1 MAILDL
7 IEDEDAKPGDEWTS
21 ALGAEFLSPK
31 NNVVWWPSNPPMQ
44 MPEITYVGVP
54 MQRGIKLAPF
64 FDTNVFCGLE
74 RTEGTTLEY
83 RSYARIRSA
92 FMKALKQPAEIK
104 FLSFPTS
111 ATDDS
116 LIASVDELGEVLS
129 TVNDLAFQMEE
140 DEYGLV
146 RPSYHAHRHCM
157 RILLAMAQSGEFI
170 KPSDIGT
177 DRNGA
182 IRIAWTHEGREA
194 ELVCPS
200 EEAELPYVYYSS
212 EDSYGTDTEITP
224 VGLISRIRW
233 AKDGK

>member
-1 MAILDL
+1 
-7 IEDEDAKPGDEWTS
+7 
-21 ALGAEFLSPK
+21 
-31 NNVVWWPSNPPMQ
+31 MQ
-44 MPEITYVGVP
+44 VPEITYVGAP
-54 MQRGIKLAPF
+54 MQRGIKLTPF
-64 FDTNVFCGLE
+64 VDTDVLCGVE
-74 RTEGTTLEY
+74 PAEGRALEY
-83 RSYARIRSA
+83 RGYARIGSA
-92 FMKALKQPAEIK
+92 FMKALKQPAEIE
-104 FLSFPTS
+104 FLSFRTS

-116 LIASVDELGEVLS
+116 LIASVDELREVLS
-129 TVNDLAFQMEE
+129 AVNDLAFQIEE

-157 RILLAMAQSGEFI
+157 RILLAMAQSSEFI

-212 EDSYGTDTEITP
+212 EDSYGTDTGITP
-224 VGLISRIRW
+224 AGLISRIRW